1 MIVTH
6 QKKLWTVKDYIKSAN
21 RITNRVIMYKYH
33 NDNALVWHKILYP
46 KNLIKILI
54 PPLILIPLFRRK
66 VRSLN
71 DVKIMFAAYPKII
84 YERFLLW
91 KTAIKEKVFL
101 I

>member
-1 MIVTH
+1 V
-6 QKKLWTVKDYIKSAN
+6 
-21 RITNRVIMYKYH
+21 
-33 NDNALVWHKILYP
+33 
-46 KNLIKILI
+46 
-54 PPLILIPLFRRK
+54 PLFRRK